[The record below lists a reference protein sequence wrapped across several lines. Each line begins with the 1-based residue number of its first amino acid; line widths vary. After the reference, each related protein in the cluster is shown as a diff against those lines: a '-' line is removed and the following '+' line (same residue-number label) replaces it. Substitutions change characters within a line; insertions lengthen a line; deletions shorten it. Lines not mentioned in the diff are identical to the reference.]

1 MTSVCI
7 VGTELDIAV
16 GFVGTYTRNCGCLMA
31 QFCLRTPVFSR
42 MEPVA
47 GITALSCH
55 VVSHVKQKQ
64 SSLSI
69 FLQPIILIS

>member
-31 QFCLRTPVFSR
+31 QFSLRTPVFSR

-47 GITALSCH
+47 GITPLS
-55 VVSHVKQKQ
+55 
-64 SSLSI
+64 
-69 FLQPIILIS
+69 